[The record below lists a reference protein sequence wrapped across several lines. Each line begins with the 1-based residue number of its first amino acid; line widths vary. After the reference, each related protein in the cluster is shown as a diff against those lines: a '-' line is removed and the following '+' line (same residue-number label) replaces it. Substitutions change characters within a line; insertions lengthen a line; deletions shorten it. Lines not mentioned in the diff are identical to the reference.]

1 MSAEQNKALV
11 RRWFEGSTREERFE
25 VSEQERGREAAERA
39 RAHLARAESELEAA
53 QRFVDPGG
61 GGETELA
68 LARALANARA
78 SVAEAMATVRMTLG
92 EQDAREDELQRRIII
107 TAQAKSDGLRLLRII
122 NDTQAHGQEGA
133 RADPT
138 RAAHEAGLDVG
149 SERYQAAMAYL
160 IEQAAL
166 LGDEHTA
173 FDVGD
178 QHPHGYASYF
188 FTRRAVKLL
197 EEE

>member
-1 MSAEQNKALV
+1 LWLTEKA
-11 RRWFEGSTREERFE
+11 S
-25 VSEQERGREAAERA
+25 RGRTTIE
-39 RAHLARAESELEAA
+39 
-53 QRFVDPGG
+53 
-61 GGETELA
+61 
-68 LARALANARA
+68 
-78 SVAEAMATVRMTLG
+78 
-92 EQDAREDELQRRIII
+92 
-107 TAQAKSDGLRLLRII
+107 AQARSDGLRLLRII
-122 NDTQAHGQEGA
+122 NDTQTHGEEGA
-133 RADPT
+133 KADPT

-173 FDVGD
+173 FDDVGA

-197 EEE
+197 EG

>member
-1 MSAEQNKALV
+1 MLRGLSLTALAYSARLQRSLETHGVCGGVDWGL
-11 RRWFEGSTREERFE
+11 WLTD
-25 VSEQERGREAAERA
+25 SEQ
-39 RAHLARAESELEAA
+39 
-53 QRFVDPGG
+53 
-61 GGETELA
+61 
-68 LARALANARA
+68 
-78 SVAEAMATVRMTLG
+78 
-92 EQDAREDELQRRIII
+92 RRTTIE
-107 TAQAKSDGLRLLRII
+107 AQARSDGLRLLRII

-149 SERYQAAMAYL
+149 SERYQAAMVYL

-173 FDVGD
+173 FDAVGA

-197 EEE
+197 EGSKFA